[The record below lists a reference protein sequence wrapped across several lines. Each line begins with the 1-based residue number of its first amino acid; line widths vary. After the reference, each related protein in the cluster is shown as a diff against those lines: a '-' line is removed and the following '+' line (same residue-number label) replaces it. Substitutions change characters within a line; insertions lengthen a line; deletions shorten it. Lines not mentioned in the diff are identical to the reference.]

1 MRQRLLRELFTS
13 RSLFV
18 SNYCWLT
25 FIDSLEQ
32 YRSRTYLLLL
42 LGRDNEFL
50 LSQKKLE
57 MCAAFIG
64 QLETGAGK
72 FMGGVVM
79 NFL

>member
-1 MRQRLLRELFTS
+1 MKQSLLRESFTS

-18 SNYCWLT
+18 NNYCWLT

-32 YRSRTYLLLL
+32 LYLLLL

-50 LSQKKLE
+50 LAVE

-64 QLETGAGK
+64 QLETGTGK
-72 FMGGVVM
+72 FSLWEV
-79 NFL
+79 L